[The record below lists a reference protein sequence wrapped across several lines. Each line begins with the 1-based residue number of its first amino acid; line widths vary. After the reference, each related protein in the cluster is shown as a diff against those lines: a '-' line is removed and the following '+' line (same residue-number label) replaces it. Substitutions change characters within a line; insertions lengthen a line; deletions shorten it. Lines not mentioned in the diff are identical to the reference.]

1 MGTQHALI
9 TMIEKWKASLD
20 KKGFAGAVLVD
31 LSKAFDC
38 LDHELL
44 IAKLFAYGF
53 DKGSL
58 SFIWDYLKN
67 RWQRVKIGTSFSS
80 WYELLVGVPQGSV
93 LGPLLFNIYLNDL
106 FFMNDSTEVCNFA
119 DDTSLYS
126 CDKNLSTVLKNLEK
140 YANIAINWF
149 ESNFMKINPDK
160 FHLLVGGNSKEPVSI
175 EIGGESIFE
184 SE

>member
-1 MGTQHALI
+1 MAKYFEKYLSKYLCGYRAGYSTQHALI

-58 SFIWDYLKN
+58 SFIWDYLKK
-67 RWQRVKIGTSFSS
+67 QMAKS
-80 WYELLVGVPQGSV
+80 
-93 LGPLLFNIYLNDL
+93 
-106 FFMNDSTEVCNFA
+106 
-119 DDTSLYS
+119 
-126 CDKNLSTVLKNLEK
+126 
-140 YANIAINWF
+140 
-149 ESNFMKINPDK
+149 
-160 FHLLVGGNSKEPVSI
+160 
-175 EIGGESIFE
+175 
-184 SE
+184 